1 MQAPKDTVDLDE
13 TDKTS
18 ILMEVDDKPGALHE
32 VSDTWAEDLEVLLFD
47 DNFLGGFILM
57 ACLYYCAYIL
67 VKFFRDRSMVFAFSI
82 TDRLRIMSMFCINL
96 RRPKHI

>member
-32 VSDTWAEDLEVLLFD
+32 VSDTWAEDLEVLLFY
-47 DNFLGGFILM
+47 DNFLV
-57 ACLYYCAYIL
+57 A
-67 VKFFRDRSMVFAFSI
+67 SS
-82 TDRLRIMSMFCINL
+82 
-96 RRPKHI
+96 